1 MLITVTGATGPLG
14 RRIVHQLS
22 KTLSPNQIRI
32 GAHNP
37 SKTAALK
44 EAGFQ
49 VAHLDYQDPATLTPA
64 LAGSDVVVYVPSLTY
79 SLTGRVTELEYLLTA
94 IKDANV
100 PSIVAVSFL
109 PIKPITPSGWR
120 PFTPTYLPA

>member
-1 MLITVTGATGPLG
+1 MLITVTGATGHLG

-37 SKTAALK
+37 SKAAALK

-49 VAHLDYQDPATLTPA
+49 VAHLDYPDSRPGRERRGRLRP
-64 LAGSDVVVYVPSLTY
+64 VVNLQFDRPGNG
-79 SLTGRVTELEYLLTA
+79 TGEPVNG
-94 IKDANV
+94 DQ
-100 PSIVAVSFL
+100 
-109 PIKPITPSGWR
+109 GC
-120 PFTPTYLPA
+120 

>member
-1 MLITVTGATGPLG
+1 MLITVTGATGHLG

-37 SKTAALK
+37 SKAAALK

-79 SLTGRVTELEYLLTA
+79 SLTGRVTELENLLTA

-100 PSIVAVSFL
+100 PSIVAVSFFADQANN
-109 PIKPITPSGWR
+109 
-120 PFTPTYLPA
+120 PFRMAPFYATYLPA

>member
-1 MLITVTGATGPLG
+1 MLITVTGATGHLG

-37 SKTAALK
+37 SKAAALK

-64 LAGSDVVVYVPSLTY
+64 LAGSDVNLQFDRPGNG
-79 SLTGRVTELEYLLTA
+79 TGEPVNG
-94 IKDANV
+94 DQ
-100 PSIVAVSFL
+100 
-109 PIKPITPSGWR
+109 GC
-120 PFTPTYLPA
+120 

>member
-1 MLITVTGATGPLG
+1 MLITVTGATGHLG

-37 SKTAALK
+37 SKAAALK

-79 SLTGRVTELEYLLTA
+79 SLTGRVTLLTA

>member
-1 MLITVTGATGPLG
+1 MLITVTGATGHLG

-37 SKTAALK
+37 SKAAALK

-49 VAHLDYQDPATLTPA
+49 VAHLDYQDPATLTPALVEWEWDAVPEDTVRMCAFLRAA

-79 SLTGRVTELEYLLTA
+79 SLTGRVTELENLLTA
-94 IKDANV
+94 IKD
-100 PSIVAVSFL
+100 
-109 PIKPITPSGWR
+109 R
-120 PFTPTYLPA
+120 